1 MREIRL
7 WLAGVALVMGT
18 AVATAQQPTRL
29 PGLVAEPPIATALPG
44 GTVVGSMRNQV
55 PVASVSVLSVDEP
68 PPAAPAPPAAGAP
81 IVPAPG
87 PFVPG
92 PIAPANGCATGCATG
107 PFNGNCCGPVGAHGP
122 IGQEVYLR
130 VGATFP
136 LGQDSALA
144 RNINAGCGGQIGGR
158 SQFFDPAGDAAWA
171 VDVHL
176 HYTYNNA
183 GGRDIVTFRGEPVI
197 IRDLHRTA
205 VGVGFGRDMFL
216 SAPGFVAGTFD
227 ANFRLGWDVGG
238 RWGTGHV
245 NLTPLLEPDG
255 YRRHHDVF
263 GQTFAGVMGTMEM
276 PVGAYTALG
285 GVRVEWDY
293 TFSDILPKG
302 GSFHEINTFLIMGV
316 RY

>member
-1 MREIRL
+1 MRDIRH
-7 WLAGVALVMGT
+7 WLAGAALLAGT
-18 AVATAQQPTRL
+18 AVAMAQPPTRL
-29 PGLVAEPPIATALPG
+29 PGPVAEPPIAAALPG
-44 GTVVGSMRNQV
+44 GTVVGSMRNST
-55 PVASVSVLSVDEP
+55 PVASVNIMAVEEP
-68 PPAAPAPPAAGAP
+68 PPAPPAAGAP

-87 PFVPG
+87 PIVPG
-92 PIAPANGCATGCATG
+92 PVPPPGCAPGCPA
-107 PFNGNCCGPVGAHGP
+107 PPLNGNCCGPVGAHGP

-130 VGATFP
+130 VGATIP

-144 RNINAGCGGQIGGR
+144 RNINVGWAVQVGGR

-183 GGRDIVTFRGEPVI
+183 GGRDIVTFAGEPVI

-276 PVGAYTALG
+276 PIGAYTALG
-285 GVRVEWDY
+285 GIRVEWDY